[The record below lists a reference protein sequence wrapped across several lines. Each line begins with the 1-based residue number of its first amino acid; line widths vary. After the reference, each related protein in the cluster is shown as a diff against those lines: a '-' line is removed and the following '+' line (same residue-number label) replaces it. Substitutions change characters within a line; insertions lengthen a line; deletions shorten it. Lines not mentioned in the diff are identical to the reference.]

1 MSHWGL
7 LLWCKQL
14 RTCVNPWDIGCP
26 DLAGGGREDGLA
38 TLDRR
43 RKLEQ
48 GKMRDGVMKVWR
60 KGKE

>member
-1 MSHWGL
+1 MNL
-7 LLWCKQL
+7 
-14 RTCVNPWDIGCP
+14 WDIGCS

-38 TLDRR
+38 TEDHH

-48 GKMRDGVMKVWR
+48 GRMRDGVMKVCR